1 MFLLL
6 VYCDEFFI
14 KEGCLN
20 LKFDRRD
27 LGMMNGFMYVVMI
40 VYNEDLIKRIVT
52 WLI

>member
-1 MFLLL
+1 MCFYYWFI
-6 VYCDEFFI
+6 VINVFI

-40 VYNEDLIKRIVT
+40 VYNEDLIKKIV
-52 WLI
+52 I